1 MTTLL
6 ASGTLALVPTTG
18 QELPC
23 KGKFS
28 VWKKVYAV
36 FVLCAVT
43 AIASPAQVSFNSLFS
58 FDGPD
63 GADPFLMSFQG
74 FDGNYYGT
82 TNAGGAYSYGSVFSI
97 APDGVETPLYSF
109 CSQTN
114 CADGA
119 QPQGGLVQATDGNFY
134 GTTYAG
140 GASNAGTIFQITT
153 GATLTTLYSFCS
165 QSNCP
170 DGANPLAGL
179 IQALDGN
186 FYGTTSAGGTKGAGT
201 VFELSLGGNGTW
213 TETVLYS
220 FCYQGFPCN
229 DGINPY
235 AGVVQ
240 GTDGNF
246 YGTTSTG
253 GLWGGGTVFQLIPG
267 GTLNT
272 LYSFCAQGDGN
283 CTDGDFPTAA
293 LVQSAIDGNF
303 YGTTYDGG
311 ANGYGTVFQI
321 TPAGALTTLYS
332 FCSQGGDGDACSDG
346 AFPSAGLIQA
356 TDSNFYGTTY
366 NGGGT
371 YGDNGTAFE
380 ITSTGTL
387 TTLYTFCSQGGSSCT
402 DGSEPLGG
410 LFQDTSG
417 IFYGTTSIGGTYN
430 SGTVLSID
438 TGLGPFVEPQPTA
451 GKVEAKIFIR
461 GNNLT
466 GASKVT
472 FNGTPAKFK
481 VVSGTEITAAVPSKA
496 TTGKLQ
502 VTIPGGGTL
511 KSNVVVRIMP
521 QIKSFTPTSGP
532 VGTPVTIRGVSLKQ
546 TTKVMFGGVK
556 ATKFTVN
563 SDTEVTADVP
573 MGAKTRKIGITTQ
586 GGTATSKE
594 VFTVTE

>member
-1 MTTLL
+1 M
-6 ASGTLALVPTTG
+6 
-18 QELPC
+18 
-23 KGKFS
+23 
-28 VWKKVYAV
+28 
-36 FVLCAVT
+36 LCAVT

-97 APDGVETPLYSF
+97 TPDGVETPLYSF
-109 CSQTN
+109 CSQKN

-119 QPQGGLVQATDGNFY
+119 QPQGGLVQATDGNYY

-140 GASNAGTIFQITT
+140 GGASDAGTIFQITT
-153 GATLTTLYSFCS
+153 GGALTTLYSFCS
-165 QSNCP
+165 QSNCS

-186 FYGTTSAGGTKGAGT
+186 FYGTTSAGGTNGAGT
-201 VFELSLGGNGTW
+201 VFELSLGENGTW
-213 TETVLYS
+213 TETVLHS
-220 FCYQGFPCN
+220 FCYQGYPCN

-253 GLWGGGTVFQLIPG
+253 GLSQGGTVFQLIPG

-272 LYSFCAQGDGN
+272 LYSFCSQGGGN

-303 YGTTYDGG
+303 YGTAYDGG

-321 TPAGALTTLYS
+321 TPAGALHTLYS
-332 FCSQGGDGDACSDG
+332 FCSHGGDACSDG

-366 NGGGT
+366 YGGGT

-380 ITSTGTL
+380 ITSTGKL
-387 TTLYTFCSQGGSSCT
+387 TTLYTFCSQGGGGCT
-402 DGSEPLGG
+402 DGAEPLGG

-430 SGTVLSID
+430 SGTVFSID

-451 GKVEAKIFIR
+451 GKVEAEIFIR

-466 GASKVT
+466 GATSVSFHGKA
-472 FNGTPAKFK
+472 AKFT
-481 VVSGTEITAAVPSKA
+481 VVSPSLITTTVPKGA
-496 TTGKLQ
+496 TTGY
-502 VTIPGGGTL
+502 VTVATPNGTL
-511 KSNVVVRIMP
+511 TSNVAF
-521 QIKSFTPTSGP
+521 QIETLVATTTRLTSSPNPSTYGQAVTFTAEVTSKAGTPPDGETVSFMKGKTVLGTGSLSGGAATFVTSTLK
-532 VGTPVTIRGVSLKQ
+532 VGTTS
-546 TTKVMFGGVK
+546 VK
-556 ATKFTVN
+556 AVYAGD
-563 SDTEVTADVP
+563 SDFK
-573 MGAKTRKIGITTQ
+573 G
-586 GGTATSKE
+586 SKSKPVKQVVE
-594 VFTVTE
+594 KAGE